1 MKNIEYNFI
10 KRLSVEIIGEFMNK
24 SMEALKSKLKE
35 TGFKITP
42 QRRAILEILLENDN
56 KHLSS
61 EEIYDLVRVSC
72 PEIGLATVYRTMQL
86 LSEVGLISK
95 LNLDDGCIR
104 YEISLNKEDQ
114 HNHHHL
120 ICKKCGKIME
130 AKEDLLDGIE
140 VLIQKEYKFKILD
153 HDVKFY
159 GICEECQKI

>member
-1 MKNIEYNFI
+1 
-10 KRLSVEIIGEFMNK
+10 MNT
-24 SMEALKSKLKE
+24 MDLLKERLKE

-42 QRRAILEILLENDN
+42 QRRAIVEILLKHKD

-61 EEIYDLVRVSC
+61 EEIYDLVRVGC

-86 LSEVGLISK
+86 LDDVGAISK

-104 YEISLNKEDQ
+104 YELDLNNSGE

-120 ICKKCGKIME
+120 ICKNCGSIIEVKD
-130 AKEDLLDGIE
+130 DLLESIE
-140 VLIQKEYKFKILD
+140 EEIQRLYKFNIVD

-159 GICEECQKI
+159 GLCEDCK

>member
-1 MKNIEYNFI
+1 
-10 KRLSVEIIGEFMNK
+10 MNT
-24 SMEALKSKLKE
+24 MDLLKDKLKE

-42 QRRAILEILLENDN
+42 QRRAIVEILIQHND

-61 EEIYDLVRVSC
+61 EEIYDLVRENC

-86 LSEVGLISK
+86 LDDVGVISK

-104 YEISLNKEDQ
+104 YEICLDKNDS

-120 ICKKCGKIME
+120 ICKNCSKIIE
-130 AKEDLLDGIE
+130 VKEDLLDTIE
-140 VLIQKEYKFKILD
+140 NEIQKHYKFDILD

-159 GICEECQKI
+159 GLCEECSK

>member
-1 MKNIEYNFI
+1 MKNTID
-10 KRLSVEIIGEFMNK
+10 V
-24 SMEALKSKLKE
+24 LKDKLKE

-42 QRRAILEILLENDN
+42 QRRAIVEILLKNN
-56 KHLSS
+56 HTHLSS
-61 EEIYDLVRVSC
+61 EEIYDLVREDC

-86 LSEVGLISK
+86 LDEIGAISK

-104 YEISLNKEDQ
+104 YEICLNKEDS

-130 AKEDLLDGIE
+130 AKEDLLDSIE
-140 VLIQKEYKFKILD
+140 SEIQKLYNFEILD

-159 GICEECQKI
+159 GLCEDCK